1 MSFPLSSTVDA
12 IWARDGEA
20 KISIVPATTIA
31 TVMQFFFIVLQGA
44 TAAYWPLGRQNALLP
59 NLLPNEKKQH
69 QRAETTAPGKVAL
82 PGVSFWREWNYSERS
97 MSG

>member
-1 MSFPLSSTVDA
+1 MSFPLSSTLDA

-31 TVMQFFFIVLQGA
+31 TAMQFFFIVLQGA

-59 NLLPNEKKQH
+59 NLLPNEKNNICAQRQQH
-69 QRAETTAPGKVAL
+69 LGKL
-82 PGVSFWREWNYSERS
+82 PFPA
-97 MSG
+97 